1 MSVRVGTTDRAIT
14 AFGGAELLREAGRA
28 VGLVEALD
36 DCVSL
41 KKRARGLSDTQFV
54 MGMAETIAGA
64 RPCRVRQGCH
74 RSFESPS
81 LRSVALG
88 VQACPATQGHL
99 AGHGCPSRL
108 RLHGLGPP
116 RRVKMVVG
124 LAELG
129 ELWCE

>member
-1 MSVRVGTTDRAIT
+1 MSVRVEHDGSGDHRVRWRRVAARRRA
-14 AFGGAELLREAGRA
+14 RA

-64 RPCRVRQGCH
+64 RPRRVRQGCH

-99 AGHGCPSRL
+99 AGHGCPSRPF
-108 RLHGLGPP
+108 GPS
-116 RRVKMVVG
+116 
-124 LAELG
+124 
-129 ELWCE
+129 